1 MIKLNE
7 DNEQTAKR
15 RQLNRIVGLIVII
28 IIAGSVGA
36 SLMYLGVSAK
46 QTDLKSKSCPTVLEA
61 EKIVFENNGEELV
74 EYSYPGQEKWDLTGK
89 KLTPAELQER
99 YMLLYNFTQP
109 YIIREEIKAVAIPT
123 GTPEIYGLEL
133 GVTFDGDSDK
143 MITILRRY
151 EDASLDEGQMKRYV
165 DVGSRIACEYCCGV
179 KTLVFKNGQR
189 ACGCAHSYAMR
200 GLAKYLIINHPAE
213 YTDDE
218 ILDELA
224 KWKATYFPK
233 QSIQKVL
240 QKQVETGKVD
250 LSVLAEMPAMVGN
263 C

>member
-1 MIKLNE
+1 MRKLN
-7 DNEQTAKR
+7 DNDEQTEKR
-15 RQLNRIVGLIVII
+15 RKLNWIVGFTVII
-28 IIAGSVGA
+28 IILGIT
-36 SLMYLGVSAK
+36 GVSARYFRVSSNK
-46 QTDLKSKSCPTVLEA
+46 QDLTSKSCPEPIEA
-61 EKIVFENNGEELV
+61 KQIVFENKGDVV
-74 EYSYPGQEKWDLTGK
+74 EYTFPGQEKWDIRGK
-89 KLTPAELQER
+89 KFTNSELQER

-233 QSIQKVL
+233 QSLQKVL

>member
-1 MIKLNE
+1 MN
-7 DNEQTAKR
+7 DDDEQAEKR
-15 RQLNRIVGLIVII
+15 RKLNRIVGVTVII
-28 IIAGSVGA
+28 IIIGIT
-36 SLMYLGVSAK
+36 GVSAMYFK
-46 QTDLKSKSCPTVLEA
+46 VSSRQPDLISKSCPESTEA
-61 EKIVFENNGEELV
+61 EQIVFGNKGAVV
-74 EYSYPGQEKWDLTGK
+74 EYTFPGQENWDIRGK
-89 KLTPAELQER
+89 KFTNSELQER
-99 YMLLYNFTQP
+99 YMRLYNFTQS
-109 YIIREEIKAVAIPT
+109 YIIREEIKAATIPT

-143 MITILRRY
+143 MITILRQY
-151 EDASLDEGQMKRYV
+151 EDAALDESQMKRYV

-200 GLAKYLIINHPAE
+200 GLAKYLIINHAAE

-250 LSVLAEMPAMVGN
+250 LSVLAEMPSMVGQ

>member
-1 MIKLNE
+1 MN
-7 DNEQTAKR
+7 DNDEQTDKR

-36 SLMYLGVSAK
+36 SLMYLGVSAT
-46 QTDLKSKSCPTVLEA
+46 QTDLESKSCPTVLKNEQ
-61 EKIVFENNGEELV
+61 IVFESNGEEVV
-74 EYSYPGQEKWDLTGK
+74 EYSFPGQEKWDLAGK
-89 KLTPAELQER
+89 ILTPDELQER
-99 YMLLYNFTQP
+99 YVQLYSFTQP
-109 YIIREEIKAVAIPT
+109 HIIREEIKAVAIPS
-123 GTPEIYGLEL
+123 GTPEIYGPEL
-133 GVTFDGDSDK
+133 KVTFDGDSDK
-143 MITILRRY
+143 MISILRQY
-151 EDASLDEGQMKRYV
+151 EDEPLDEIQMKRYV

-179 KTLVFKNGQR
+179 KTLVFQNGKR

-200 GLAKYLIINHPAE
+200 GLTKYLVINHPAE
-213 YTDDE
+213 YTNDE

-240 QKQVETGKVD
+240 QKQVATGKVD
-250 LSVLAEMPAMVGN
+250 LSVLAEMPSMVGQ